1 MVGSAPAIPL
11 YVYQNHHNRR
21 LLGQAPITNSPTCP
35 ACGACEE
42 RCPFGVEV
50 IQNMEKA
57 AALFGV

>member
-35 ACGACEE
+35 AYGHSASRAGA
-42 RCPFGVEV
+42 P
-50 IQNMEKA
+50 
-57 AALFGV
+57 